1 MKMVK
6 KLPLLL
12 LVAAPYFVP
21 VQSRAGVI
29 GDLLNNLLGGSTTQN
44 PPSQDCPPGTGNSV
58 PLDGGVVFLMVAGL
72 GLGAKLI
79 YDARTQ
85 KQVVSGI

>member
-1 MKMVK
+1 MVK

-29 GDLLNNLLGGSTTQN
+29 GDLLNNLLGTDNTQNCQN
-44 PPSQDCPPGTGNSV
+44 PPPPCNSV

-79 YDARTQ
+79 YDVRAQQ
-85 KQVVSGI
+85 KQVASGI